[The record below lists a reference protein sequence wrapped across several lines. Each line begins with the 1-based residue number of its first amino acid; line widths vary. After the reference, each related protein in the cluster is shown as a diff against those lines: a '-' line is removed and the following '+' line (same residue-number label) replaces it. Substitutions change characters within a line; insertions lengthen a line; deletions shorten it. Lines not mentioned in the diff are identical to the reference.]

1 MFLFQANRAEFA
13 PVLAVLEFTFEL
25 PIAIPR
31 ACDGERDAE
40 FRKDSGKPAAEAV
53 EMAQR
58 ARVKIVG
65 EAEIVARGAVAGRSA
80 VGRLCLRPFM
90 ATTDTGVCGRFSS
103 VLFGLGPEDQNAGVL
118 LLILACIADP
128 GSWAARFSW
137 RQENSVLQKSVAKHL
152 CTARYR
158 PIRLRAL

>member
-40 FRKDSGKPAAEAV
+40 FGKDSGKPAAEAV
-53 EMAQR
+53 EMVQR

-65 EAEIVARGAVAGRSA
+65 EAEIV
-80 VGRLCLRPFM
+80 LRVVQRP
-90 ATTDTGVCGRFSS
+90 
-103 VLFGLGPEDQNAGVL
+103 VLVQ
-118 LLILACIADP
+118 
-128 GSWAARFSW
+128 
-137 RQENSVLQKSVAKHL
+137 
-152 CTARYR
+152 
-158 PIRLRAL
+158 